1 MRLFNQQAQLP
12 HQKVMLIVL
21 HLPHTRFLQKF
32 PSNLTPD
39 TTLNLGAEVLILKD
53 PHVGDLSMVK
63 PLLEEDMR
71 IMIPSRSPRSL
82 LCQLRSRYELAC
94 PGITRQV

>member
-21 HLPHTRFLQKF
+21 LLPHTRFLLKF

-39 TTLNLGAEVLILKD
+39 TILNLGTEVRIQSHPRVEDLI
-53 PHVGDLSMVK
+53 MVE

-71 IMIPSRSPRSL
+71 IMILNRSLRNL
-82 LCQLRSRYELAC
+82 LCQLKSRYELAC